1 MKAKTFRVIRPE
13 AEITVSSF
21 VGWLRLPCFLAR
33 VYFRCIRLFAFPLYG
48 GSMKCGKLRILSIP
62 KLIIKRADAS

>member
-21 VGWLRLPCFLAR
+21 VGWLLLPCFLAR
-33 VYFRCIRLFAFPLYG
+33 VYFRCIRLFVVPLYG
-48 GSMKCGKLRILSIP
+48 GSKECGKLRILSIP
-62 KLIIKRADAS
+62 KLTVKRADAQ